1 MLLIRT
7 DTHRST
13 TVSSTDDH
21 VLNGCTIYKQ
31 RTYDFL
37 SCAQLCLARP
47 NCMSFNYENIENG
60 VCELNR
66 DATDGSIVVA
76 LTTRTGY
83 TFGQFLNIS
92 VSIDH
97 LLCHSN
103 WNHRANGFF
112 PLTIGQFCTMTSFY
126 YNYTRI
132 LGFVV
137 FLRKL
142 RLLFFNPPAGL
153 TNFNN
158 KAKPKWMLVVV
169 VNIVIVQFS
178 Y

>member
-1 MLLIRT
+1 MFRIILIGALVVFTTWPTPVRMLLIRT

-21 VLNGCTIYKQ
+21 VLIGCTIYKQ

-37 SCAQLCLARP
+37 SCAQSCLTHP

-66 DATDGSIVVA
+66 DATDGSILLV

-83 TFGQFLNIS
+83 TFGQFLNIT

-97 LLCHSN
+97 LLRHSN
-103 WNHRANGFF
+103 CNHRANGFF
-112 PLTIGQFCTMTSFY
+112 PL
-126 YNYTRI
+126 
-132 LGFVV
+132 
-137 FLRKL
+137 
-142 RLLFFNPPAGL
+142 
-153 TNFNN
+153 
-158 KAKPKWMLVVV
+158 
-169 VNIVIVQFS
+169 
-178 Y
+178 

>member
-1 MLLIRT
+1 MFRIILIGALVVFTTWPTPVRMLLIRT

-37 SCAQLCLARP
+37 SCAQLCLAHP
-47 NCMSFNYENIENG
+47 NCMSFNYENLENG

-66 DATDGSIVVA
+66 DATDGSVLVA

-92 VSIDH
+92 VSIDY

-103 WNHRANGFF
+103 CNHRVNGFF

-126 YNYTRI
+126 YNYQ
-132 LGFVV
+132 
-137 FLRKL
+137 
-142 RLLFFNPPAGL
+142 NP
-153 TNFNN
+153 
-158 KAKPKWMLVVV
+158 
-169 VNIVIVQFS
+169 
-178 Y
+178 